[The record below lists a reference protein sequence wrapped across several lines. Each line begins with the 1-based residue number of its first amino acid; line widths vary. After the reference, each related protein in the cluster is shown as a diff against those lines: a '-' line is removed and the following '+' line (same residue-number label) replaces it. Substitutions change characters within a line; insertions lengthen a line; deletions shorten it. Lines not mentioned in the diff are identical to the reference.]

1 MPQDDEKG
9 PSVVIDQ
16 TQQDGISAAEIQR
29 IAKERR
35 DKLSREATT
44 NIIELPRIPKKK
56 SALPL
61 VVFLA
66 VFATAAIALIVKSQH
81 EPDVGEVIPPVSAA
95 ALSQAPSIPPVP
107 TSITTATEAI
117 TSAAP
122 AAVSPTAPT
131 QAMLPVAHS
140 ASAHAP
146 APVSSAAGPNDPD
159 KALFKTHRT
168 P

>member
-1 MPQDDEKG
+1 MPQDDGKG

-44 NIIELPRIPKKK
+44 SVIEIPHIPKKK
-56 SALPL
+56 SSLPL

-66 VFATAAIALIVKSQH
+66 VFAIAAIALVIKSQH
-81 EPDVGEVIPPVSAA
+81 EPDAGEAIPPVSAA
-95 ALSQAPSIPPVP
+95 TLSQEPSIPAVP

-122 AAVSPTAPT
+122 AAASATAPA

-146 APVSSAAGPNDPD
+146 APVSSAGGPDDPD

>member
-29 IAKERR
+29 IARERR
-35 DKLSREATT
+35 EKSSREATT
-44 NIIELPRIPKKK
+44 SVIEIGKIPKKK
-56 SALPL
+56 SSLPL

-66 VFATAAIALIVKSQH
+66 VFAIAAIALIVKSQR
-81 EPDVGEVIPPVSAA
+81 EPDVDAAIPPVSAA
-95 ALSQAPSIPPVP
+95 ALSQEPSIPPVP
-107 TSITTATEAI
+107 TSVTTATEAI

-122 AAVSPTAPT
+122 VAPSSAPVAPS
-131 QAMLPVAHS
+131 QAPSTAHS
-140 ASAHAP
+140 ATVHAAPSA
-146 APVSSAAGPNDPD
+146 SSSPDDPD